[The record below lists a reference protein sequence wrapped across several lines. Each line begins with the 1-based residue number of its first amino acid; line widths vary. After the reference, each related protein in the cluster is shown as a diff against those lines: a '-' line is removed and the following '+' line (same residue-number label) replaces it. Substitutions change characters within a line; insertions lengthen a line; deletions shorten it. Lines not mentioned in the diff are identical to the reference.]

1 MDYELMRLAFELL
14 VTALAGVLWWNFRV
28 LAAKAARTQD
38 ELVAFKL
45 AVVEGYAK
53 KDDIKDAVTQ
63 IGKSVERLEHNME
76 RFFDL
81 IDRKADKA

>member
-28 LAAKAARTQD
+28 LAAKIAKAQD
-38 ELVAFKL
+38 ELIAFKL
-45 AVVEGYAK
+45 SVVEDYAK
-53 KDDIKDAVTQ
+53 KDDIKDAVSQ

-81 IDRKADKA
+81 LDRKADKS